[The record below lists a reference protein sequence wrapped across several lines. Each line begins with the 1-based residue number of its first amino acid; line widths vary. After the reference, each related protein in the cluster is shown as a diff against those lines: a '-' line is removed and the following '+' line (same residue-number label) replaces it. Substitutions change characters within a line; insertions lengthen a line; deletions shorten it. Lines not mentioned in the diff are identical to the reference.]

1 MSLNE
6 KQYLA
11 IEWILEGRQIAL
23 IAKNLGVARQ
33 TVYNW
38 LNSEE
43 FKSEL
48 DTLRLDIQNSTKEH
62 VRNKI
67 NLYVDELEELALNKE
82 TSVKVRADV
91 LKYMI
96 NRVWGNT
103 TTKVEVSEND
113 TDDEEKIDLDALT
126 EELKSLK
133 KDE

>member
-11 IEWILEGRQIAL
+11 IEWILEGKQIAL

-38 LNSEE
+38 LDNEE

-62 VRNKI
+62 VKNKI
-67 NLYVDELEELALNKE
+67 NLYVDELEHLALDRS
-82 TSVKVRADV
+82 TSSKVRADV
-91 LKYMI
+91 LKYMV

-103 TTKVEVSEND
+103 TTKVEVTEND
-113 TDDEEKIDLDALT
+113 SDNDEEIDLDELT
-126 EELKSLK
+126 KELKSIK
-133 KDE
+133 EDE